1 MRLDNSDVKRHSL
14 KLINHRFNMIIERSK
29 MLIQTRYQVKV
40 DGLASVD
47 DAVGDGGAVDDAAEH
62 VDENGL
68 NPRIINRL

>member
-1 MRLDNSDVKRHSL
+1 
-14 KLINHRFNMIIERSK
+14 
-29 MLIQTRYQVKV
+29 VKV

-68 NPRIINRL
+68 NSGIINRLLSLRLNHLRSVCIYTVTLFL

>member
-1 MRLDNSDVKRHSL
+1 M
-14 KLINHRFNMIIERSK
+14 
-29 MLIQTRYQVKV
+29 KV

-68 NPRIINRL
+68 NSGIINRLLSLRLNHLRSVCIYTVTLFL

>member
-1 MRLDNSDVKRHSL
+1 M
-14 KLINHRFNMIIERSK
+14 
-29 MLIQTRYQVKV
+29 KV

-68 NPRIINRL
+68 NSGMINRL